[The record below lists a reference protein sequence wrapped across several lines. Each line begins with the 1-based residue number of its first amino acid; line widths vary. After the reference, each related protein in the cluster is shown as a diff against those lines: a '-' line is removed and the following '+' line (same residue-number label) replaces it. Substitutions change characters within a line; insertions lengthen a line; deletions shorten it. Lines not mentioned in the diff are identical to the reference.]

1 GGPRCS
7 PPNPPCHADR
17 NQQRDVAHLAGL
29 AGAGIAT
36 RGAALIALRI
46 AQPIRLGIEQGVQ
59 RLLHDAPHHPVEVA
73 LDPIVVTTTAQS
85 PAHGLHPT
93 RSAKPQIAESGYCSR
108 SPTANYATEA
118 AFCSVCFSSWRGAR
132 YPWEIKAS
140 IRWGEKSIFFVVN
153 FSCRAWRLRAGG
165 FGRPARLC
173 FFIFF
178 ASC

>member
-73 LDPIVVTTTAQS
+73 LDPIVAATTAQS
-85 PAHGLHPT
+85 PANGLHPT
-93 RSAKPQIAESGYCSR
+93 RSPKPQIAQSEHR
-108 SPTANYATEA
+108 SSAPTANYATEA
-118 AFCSVCFSSWRGAR
+118 AFCLLQFMAGV
-132 YPWEIKAS
+132 S
-140 IRWGEKSIFFVVN
+140 ISLGDQSFDSLGRKIDLSRCQFFWKGL
-153 FSCRAWRLRAGG
+153 ALDAGDVESH
-165 FGRPARLC
+165 ALLVLY
-173 FFIFF
+173 
-178 ASC
+178 